1 MLSSQAISN
10 YYHSLCCGISCHY
23 LLLTSL
29 SSVSTGR
36 TQFCTTVECAGSS
49 KMTDS
54 SYPRMA
60 TFPCCL
66 NPCRMFLAW
75 FILKVLIITLSTNE
89 WWKGPLWSHNTEAAV
104 LGDAGIVFSPR
115 VFSAASRESEWQGWT
130 EYLPELTW
138 PCLRGK
144 KNSDLTSTSGISFG
158 SYSVT
163 GFIPAWATAIIPL
176 KWTKYLLGIIGRV
189 LIASVDP
196 LHKVVFT
203 VTFSILCRRKLRL
216 REVV

>member
-10 YYHSLCCGISCHY
+10 YYHSFWCGISCHY
-23 LLLTSL
+23 LLLRSL

-36 TQFCTTVECAGSS
+36 TQFCITVECAGSS

-75 FILKVLIITLSTNE
+75 FILKVLIITLSTNK

-104 LGDAGIVFSPR
+104 LGNAGIVFSPP

-130 EYLPELTW
+130 EHLPELTW
-138 PCLRGK
+138 PCLRRK
-144 KNSDLTSTSGISFG
+144 RNSDLTSTSDISFWIILSNRFHSCLSH
-158 SYSVT
+158 SYYS
-163 GFIPAWATAIIPL
+163 L
-176 KWTKYLLGIIGRV
+176 KMNQIFARHY
-189 LIASVDP
+189 
-196 LHKVVFT
+196 
-203 VTFSILCRRKLRL
+203 RKIFNCICWSFPQSSLYCYFFHF
-216 REVV
+216 V